1 MLHNVLETIL
11 FLGMLSMN
19 ELCYSM
25 LWIGYYSTTRH
36 VIHLF
41 INPLVYR
48 CTNSADYNLSR
59 AWINFKGGNV
69 YFTWSKYN
77 FAIFKKSFTSGFIV
91 VPTCKQAFTSRLVK
105 RYVTFLTWCKGQ
117 CFPISKFHRCV
128 MYCSA
133 LRCHCGATKLTVV
146 RPTI

>member
-11 FLGMLSMN
+11 FLGMISMN

-48 CTNSADYNLSR
+48 CTNSADYNYLEHGS
-59 AWINFKGGNV
+59 I
-69 YFTWSKYN
+69 SKVVM
-77 FAIFKKSFTSGFIV
+77 FTSPGRSIILPFS
-91 VPTCKQAFTSRLVK
+91 KNLLRLALLWYLHANK
-105 RYVTFLTWCKGQ
+105 RSPVDL
-117 CFPISKFHRCV
+117 
-128 MYCSA
+128 
-133 LRCHCGATKLTVV
+133 
-146 RPTI
+146 